1 MIVVDS
7 NVLAY
12 LFLPGEHTARAES
25 LLGQEPDWAAPV
37 LWRSEFRNIL
47 AGYLR
52 RGTLD
57 FAQAT
62 VLQAAAEAL
71 LAGREFEVDSIAVLE
86 LVRDSNCS
94 AYDCEFVALA
104 RKLGVRLVTMD
115 AKLIRAFP
123 EDAVSL
129 AEIVRPQSGAS

>member
-12 LFLPGEHTARAES
+12 LYLPGEFTAAAEA
-25 LLGQEPDWAAPV
+25 LLVRDPEWAAPL

-52 RGTLD
+52 RKTLS
-57 FAQAT
+57 FEQVCA
-62 VLQAAAEAL
+62 LQAEAESL
-71 LAGREFEVDSIAVLE
+71 MDGFEFPVDSQEVMA
-86 LVRDSNCS
+86 LVNGSDCS

-104 RKLGVRLVTMD
+104 QRLQTSLITMD
-115 AKLIRAFP
+115 KKVLKAFP
-123 EDAVSL
+123 QHAQPL
-129 AEIVRPQSGAS
+129 RT

>member
-12 LFLPGEHTARAES
+12 LYLPGEHTARAEA
-25 LLGQEPDWAAPV
+25 LLEQEPDWAAPV

-52 RGTLD
+52 RKMLTFD
-57 FAQAT
+57 QACS
-62 VLQAAAEAL
+62 LQSEAESL
-71 LAGREFEVDSIAVLE
+71 LAGAEFEVDSQTVLE
-86 LVRDSNCS
+86 LVRDSDCS

-104 RKLGVRLVTMD
+104 RKLNTRLVTVD
-115 AKLIRAFP
+115 KKLLRAFP
-123 EDAVSL
+123 AHAMAL
-129 AEIVRPQSGAS
+129 PAG